1 MTIFHPLFRSMRQC
15 GVELC
20 VAIALTAF
28 CGLSTGCSQA
38 DDSKP
43 VRLLR
48 LDKTLLGD
56 GGVTDGMRNEA
67 ETLFAVSGYGELN
80 DSSLAA
86 YRSNPAI
93 RFHEHAVDSVW
104 GNTDRLS
111 RGLGKMKENFSRL
124 FPGRNFP
131 EAVTI
136 ISPFNQSV
144 FTADSML
151 YIGLNHYLGED
162 YQPYAYFPDYI
173 RVRKTPQRL
182 LPDVAETLLRR
193 DFPYAPREEYPTVL
207 SRLLYEGA
215 LIEAEMQLAGV
226 SEQQALGYDDTQMKW
241 LTDHERQLW
250 ETMVGRK
257 YLFSTDEQLAASLT
271 GLAPFT
277 SVIGQDVPGA
287 AGRFI
292 GHRIINSYLDNRAVS
307 IADMLSP
314 DFYESQEVLGDS
326 KYN

>member
-1 MTIFHPLFRSMRQC
+1 MAIFHTPFRFLKQDYALLCATFILAVIC
-15 GVELC
+15 G
-20 VAIALTAF
+20 II
-28 CGLSTGCSQA
+28 TGCSQS
-38 DDSKP
+38 DSGDAINL
-43 VRLLR
+43 VR
-48 LDKTLLGD
+48 LDKALRD
-56 GGVTDGMRNEA
+56 GGRISPEMRAEA

-86 YRSNPAI
+86 YRANPAI
-93 RFHEHAVDSVW
+93 RFHERAVDSVW
-104 GNTDRLS
+104 SNTVPIA

-124 FPGRNFP
+124 FPDGSFP

-144 FTADSML
+144 FTADSIL
-151 YIGLNHYLGED
+151 FIGLNHYLGVD
-162 YQPYAYFPDYI
+162 YPPYSYFPDYI
-173 RVRKTPQRL
+173 RQRKTPQRL

-193 DFPYAPREEYPTVL
+193 DFPYAPHEEYPTVL

-226 SEQQALGYDDTQMKW
+226 SEQQALGYDDAQMKW
-241 LTDHERQLW
+241 LTDNERKLW
-250 ETMVGRK
+250 ETIVSRK
-257 YLFSTDEQLAASLT
+257 YLFSSDEQLASSLT

-314 DFYESQEVLGDS
+314 EFYESPDVLGDS
-326 KYN
+326 RYN